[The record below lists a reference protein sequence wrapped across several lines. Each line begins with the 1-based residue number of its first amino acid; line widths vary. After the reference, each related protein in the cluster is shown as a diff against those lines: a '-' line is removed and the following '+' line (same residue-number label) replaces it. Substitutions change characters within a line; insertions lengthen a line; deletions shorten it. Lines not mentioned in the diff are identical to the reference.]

1 MKYSELLDR
10 LQNLIGY
17 KPTAKEISD
26 ILNFSS
32 ERVYY
37 TRAQRDS
44 SFSFEEIC
52 FTRVN
57 PPNPIPNN
65 IANTNI
71 FFIFLNF
78 SSSSL

>member
-1 MKYSELLDR
+1 MKYSELLPT

-44 SFSFEEIC
+44 SFSS
-52 FTRVN
+52 
-57 PPNPIPNN
+57 PSMMYMPLN
-65 IANTNI
+65 I
-71 FFIFLNF
+71 L
-78 SSSSL
+78 